1 MDSFLCHGYST
12 ISIVYKYKGYC
23 IYIIWIKYIVTSFN
37 FVILPD
43 PVICNI
49 LPIMKSNLHCFKAI
63 FLFNPLSRNTSEMK
77 LLRLISNELLRIRL
91 KKTSTISQNVY
102 NYTFLISFLQSN
114 CYQLTK
120 ITLFDHYTSIPD
132 IHYSSHN
139 FTHTFQFSS
148 SLFYC
153 QIKTQLARNFSSCYV
168 LTRMEAYDWNKNFY
182 SIVTA
187 SGQTKFMCDILQKK

>member
-49 LPIMKSNLHCFKAI
+49 LPIMKSNLHCFKAL

-120 ITLFDHYTSIPD
+120 ITLFHLII
-132 IHYSSHN
+132 IHQYLIYITLH
-139 FTHTFQFSS
+139 
-148 SLFYC
+148 
-153 QIKTQLARNFSSCYV
+153 
-168 LTRMEAYDWNKNFY
+168 
-182 SIVTA
+182 TA
-187 SGQTKFMCDILQKK
+187 SHILFNFPVAYFIVK